1 MDQPTPLL
9 TSPYHVI
16 PAMVTAMPENTQT
29 CRDGLEQ
36 AHQTILKEYP
46 KMHSMLILR
55 HGKLIFERYYSDHHV
70 GTLNDLRSA
79 TKSFIGMLAGIALNR
94 GEIPDIHMSVSEAL
108 HGHIPYL
115 HSSHLSKLTLRHLLT
130 MTSGFSWITG
140 KKLGEPFVRNLHR
153 SRRWGSFALSLN
165 IIPEHIG
172 QFQYRSIDSHLISM
186 ILSESTGLDAFTYAS
201 QHLFQPLGIHQAAWL
216 PSPEGHS
223 MGHIG
228 LYLTSRDMAK
238 FGLCLLNDGQFMDQ
252 QIIPQQWV
260 QEALTPHTKGYPAF
274 GDYGYQ
280 FWIGTMSGQP
290 YKLAHGHGGQQIL
303 LFPKLDAVVI
313 FTAESKTNNWK
324 NPRKLVEK
332 YIIPTMS

>member
-1 MDQPTPLL
+1 MGQPTPLL
-9 TSPYHVI
+9 NSSHNVV
-16 PAMVTAMPENTQT
+16 PAMTTALPEETAT
-29 CRDGLEQ
+29 RLEGLEQ
-36 AHQTILKEYP
+36 AHDAIQKEYP
-46 KMHSMLILR
+46 KMHSMLIVR
-55 HGKLIFERYYSDHHV
+55 HGKLIYERYYGNHHA

-79 TKSFIGMLAGIALNR
+79 TKSFISTLTGIAIDR
-94 GEIPDIHMSVSEAL
+94 GDIPDIDVSVSKVL
-108 HGHIPYL
+108 RKHIPYL
-115 HSSHLSKLTLRHLLT
+115 HSPHLSKITLRHLLT

-153 SRRWGSFALSLN
+153 SRRWGSFALSMN

-186 ILSESTGLDAFTYAS
+186 ILSESTGLDAFTYAAE
-201 QHLFQPLGIHQAAWL
+201 HLFSPLRMTHTAWL

-228 LYLTSRDMAK
+228 LYLNSRDMAK
-238 FGLCLLNDGQFMDQ
+238 FGICLLNNGVFAKQ
-252 QIIPQQWV
+252 QIIPKHWL
-260 QEALTPHTKGYPAF
+260 QEALTAQTAGYPAF

-290 YKLAHGHGGQQIL
+290 YQLAHGHGGQQIVL
-303 LFPKLDAVVI
+303 LPKLDAVVV

-324 NPRKLVEK
+324 NPRKLLEK